1 MGARRSS
8 EKMDRLKSRLYE
20 GMACNGISGDL
31 AVTISL
37 RLMTF
42 SNYGFPVRL
51 PNRRLSGAA

>member
-1 MGARRSS
+1 
-8 EKMDRLKSRLYE
+8 MDRLKSRLYE